1 MSYLRL
7 DRNTPARQQQRGAAF
22 IVMLVVL
29 VLGIAT
35 VLVASLSTAGL
46 KIERDVKTT
55 EALAQA
61 KDALIGKSATYDDYP
76 GSLPCPDT
84 DDDGTSNAGGVT
96 DCPQYIGRL
105 PWKTLG
111 LPDLR
116 DAAGERLWYVLS
128 RNVRRYDSVRPLNSE
143 VVGTLSITGTSPENN
158 LLAIVFAPG
167 SAIGGQRR
175 SSTQSAL
182 CVTTNTSIPENR
194 CAANYLEG
202 SNDDLDPNLAF
213 QNANSAIEFNDQLIS
228 ISHDQLF
235 TTTEK
240 RVANEI
246 KNVLK
251 TYYAAWG
258 AFPFAATFADPTN
271 AANFK
276 GSVGTYSGLIPVDD
290 QTYIPTWNSTPTIS
304 FDGAIV
310 GGPMNCILNNDTGGG
325 NYSRWRCCKVDYSDT
340 PPSCFS
346 SNITIPVGVTVTITG
361 KLNGVGL
368 GLWRPHNINN
378 VCEVRARDS
387 GGNTVLISTLF
398 APNSVSVTNTL
409 DTNGRATIVFQATG
423 KTGGSTL
430 QRIELRDILSY
441 KTDITN
447 NNDKDLCPL
456 TPAASPVA
464 PTWLF
469 DDATRFN
476 NWHQVSYYA
485 VAEEFAPG
493 GDHTCSPLPCL
504 TVNGQNGG
512 SNVPAV
518 IVTTGRDI
526 TGNRPT
532 SVLTDYL
539 EGQNSTPDTTFE
551 NKTRST
557 TFNDQV
563 IIIAP

>member
-1 MSYLRL
+1 MSYPRFN
-7 DRNTPARQQQRGAAF
+7 RNTRNRDPQKGAVF
-22 IVMLVVL
+22 IVMLVIL
-29 VLGIAT
+29 VLGVAT
-35 VLVASLSTAGL
+35 VLVASLSSAGL
-46 KIERDVKTT
+46 TIARDVKTS

-61 KDALIGKSATYDDYP
+61 KEALIGKSASYNDYP
-76 GSLPCPDT
+76 GSFPCPDT
-84 DDDGTSNAGGVT
+84 DDDGEANPIGGPANE
-96 DCPQYIGRL
+96 CPHYIGRL

-111 LPDLR
+111 IPDLH
-116 DAAGERLWYVLS
+116 DAGGERLWYALS
-128 RNVRRYDSVRPLNSE
+128 RNVRRYAPVRPLNSDKT
-143 VVGTLSITGTSPENN
+143 GTLNVTGSYADNN

-167 SAIGGQRR
+167 SPVGSQGR
-175 SSTQSAL
+175 STTSAA
-182 CVTTNTSIPENR
+182 CITTGTSIPANL
-194 CAANYLEG
+194 CATNYLEG
-202 SNDDLDPNLAF
+202 SNDDLNTGASPNANF
-213 QNANSAIEFNDQLIS
+213 QSANSAIQFNDQLAT

-235 TTTEK
+235 ATVEK
-240 RVANEI
+240 RIAREI
-246 KNVLK
+246 KNVLH

-258 AFPFAATFADPTN
+258 AFPFAATFADPTV

-290 QTYIPTWNSTPTIS
+290 QTYIPTWSASPTS
-304 FDGAIV
+304 SYGGLSCVRKDGY
-310 GGPMNCILNNDTGGG
+310 DFG
-325 NYSRWRCCKVDYSDT
+325 NARWRCGAAWDSPD
-340 PPSCFS
+340 FD
-346 SNITIPVGVTVTITG
+346 SNVTIPAGVTFTITG
-361 KLNGVGL
+361 YLNNVGR

-387 GGNTVLISTLF
+387 GGNTVLASTLF
-398 APNSVSVTNTL
+398 APNSVSITNTL

-456 TPAASPVA
+456 TPATSPVA

-476 NWHQVSYYA
+476 NWHQVAYYS

-512 SNVPAV
+512 SNVHAV

-532 SVLTDYL
+532 STLTDYL